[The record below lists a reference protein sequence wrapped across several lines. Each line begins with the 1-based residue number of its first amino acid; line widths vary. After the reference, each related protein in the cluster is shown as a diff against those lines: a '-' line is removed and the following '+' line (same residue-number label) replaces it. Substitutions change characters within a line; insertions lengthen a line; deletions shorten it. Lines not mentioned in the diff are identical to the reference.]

1 MGIDLGTSHSAVVA
15 SNGARHVIESYVGWP
30 VDAIARRVVNKPF
43 LIGREALDNRLM
55 LELHRP
61 LEAGYLK
68 EGSDKDLEAVQ
79 ELLRH
84 LLTLAG
90 VESAPSPR
98 PRVHAVIG
106 VPARALAGQQRARR
120 NAAGP
125 SGPNPLVPEPFARP
139 TASGLHTMII
149 YGGAGT
155 TDFVSRTAAIPR
167 RRSARR

>member
-1 MGIDLGTSHSAVVA
+1 MATPPAHPRTAPKPKATAKAQAAPPPARHSQPPLYMGIDLGTSHSAVVA
-15 SNGARHVIESYVGWP
+15 SNGARHVIESYVGWT
-30 VDAIARRVVNKPF
+30 VDAIGRRVFKKPF

-90 VESAPSPR
+90 VESAPHMR
-98 PRVHAVIG
+98 QDKHG
-106 VPARALAGQQRARR
+106 FFL
-120 NAAGP
+120 
-125 SGPNPLVPEPFARP
+125 
-139 TASGLHTMII
+139 II
-149 YGGAGT
+149 CRY
-155 TDFVSRTAAIPR
+155 AAIDIPSCLLASQR
-167 RRSARR
+167 